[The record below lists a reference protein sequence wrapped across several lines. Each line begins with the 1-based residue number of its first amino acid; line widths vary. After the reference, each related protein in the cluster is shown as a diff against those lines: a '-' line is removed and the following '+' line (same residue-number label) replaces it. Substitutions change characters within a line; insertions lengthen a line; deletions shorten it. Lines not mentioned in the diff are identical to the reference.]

1 MDGLDEDA
9 AQRLRALQIL
19 QSCWVAKN
27 FMLLSMKQCGN
38 SVIGP
43 FAYWQSYVNPD
54 IKQMGT
60 MGSRHLGADCWSPA
74 QLLLRIDVH
83 SVQKDMLNKGIENT
97 KEETKLFKD
106 PKEAKP
112 QET

>member
-1 MDGLDEDA
+1 MFDGLKRYVGIPLLSVHIDRTFAGVFGQKSKDSDMDGLDEDA

-74 QLLLRIDVH
+74 
-83 SVQKDMLNKGIENT
+83 
-97 KEETKLFKD
+97 
-106 PKEAKP
+106 
-112 QET
+112 